1 MSHAI
6 EADGK
11 AAAKT
16 RVAIAEDSVLL
27 REGLVRLLR
36 DAGFDVVGAAPDAA
50 ALLAIVE
57 RQRPDVVVLD
67 IRMPP
72 THTDEGIRLA
82 AEIRARDLRVA
93 GERRIGVLLLSQY
106 VEAAYAYQLIQS
118 EAAGVGYL
126 LKDRLSDVA
135 ELTDA
140 IRRVAAGGTAI
151 DPSLVAQLLGR
162 RREKGPLDDLTERER
177 DVLGLMGEG
186 RSNQAIADRLFVTS
200 RTVETHVA
208 NIFGKLGLEPEPDD
222 HRRVLAV
229 LTWLRAR

>member
-1 MSHAI
+1 VTERHLPG
-6 EADGK
+6 ERGGRRV
-11 AAAKT
+11 

-36 DAGFDVVGAAPDAA
+36 DAGFEVVGAAPDAA
-50 ALLAIVE
+50 GLLAIVD
-57 RQRPDVVVLD
+57 RAPPDVVILD

-82 AEIRARDLRVA
+82 ATIRARA
-93 GERRIGVLLLSQY
+93 GERIGVLILSQY
-106 VEAAYAYQLIQS
+106 VEAAYAYRLLAS

-126 LKDRLSDVA
+126 LKDRLSDVG
-135 ELTDA
+135 ELADA

-162 RREKGPLDDLTERER
+162 RREHNPIDQLTERER
-177 DVLGLMGEG
+177 DVLALMGEG
-186 RSNQAIADRLFVTS
+186 RSNQAIADRLVVTL

-208 NIFGKLGLEPEPDD
+208 NIFGKLALEPEPDD

>member
-1 MSHAI
+1 MTPFRI
-6 EADGK
+6 
-11 AAAKT
+11 

-36 DAGFDVVGAAPDAA
+36 DNGFDVVGATPDGSG
-50 ALLAIVE
+50 LLEVIE
-57 RQRPDVVVLD
+57 RVLPDVVILD

-72 THTDEGIRLA
+72 TFTDEGIRLA
-82 AEIRARDLRVA
+82 TAIRAREGRRV
-93 GERRIGVLLLSQY
+93 GVLLLSQY
-106 VEAAYAYQLIQS
+106 VEAAYAYKLIAS

-126 LKDRLSDVA
+126 LKDRLNDVT
-135 ELTDA
+135 ELADA
-140 IRRVAAGGTAI
+140 IRRVARGGTAI

-162 RREKGPLDDLTERER
+162 RREGNPLDELTERER
-177 DVLGLMGEG
+177 DVLGLMAEG
-186 RSNQAIADRLFVTS
+186 RSNQAIAARLVVAD

-229 LTWLRAR
+229 LTHLRGR

>member
-1 MSHAI
+1 MTPVRRPERGRGGRI
-6 EADGK
+6 
-11 AAAKT
+11 

-36 DAGFDVVGAAPDAA
+36 DAGFDVVGAAGDAHG
-50 ALLAIVE
+50 LTAIVDA
-57 RQRPDVVVLD
+57 QAPDVVVLD

-82 AEIRARDLRVA
+82 TSIRERD
-93 GERRIGVLLLSQY
+93 GPRIGVLLLSQY
-106 VEAAYAYQLIQS
+106 VEAAYAYKLLAS

-135 ELTDA
+135 TLSEA
-140 IRRVAAGGTAI
+140 IRRVAQGGTAI

-162 RREKGPLDDLTERER
+162 RRERNPLAELTERER
-177 DVLGLMGEG
+177 DVLGLMAEG
-186 RSNQAIADRLFVTS
+186 RSNQAIADRLVVTP

-229 LTWLRAR
+229 LTLLRGR

>member
-1 MSHAI
+1 MTAPI
-6 EADGK
+6 
-11 AAAKT
+11 

-36 DAGFDVVGAAPDAA
+36 DAGFDIVGAAPDAA
-50 ALLAIVE
+50 GLLAIVE
-57 RQRPDVVVLD
+57 GQSPDVVVLD

-82 AEIRARDLRVA
+82 AEIRGRDAGAAGGRRV
-93 GERRIGVLLLSQY
+93 GVLLLSQF

-126 LKDRLSDVA
+126 LKDRVSDVA

-140 IRRVAAGGTAI
+140 IRRVAGGGTAI

-162 RREKGPLDDLTERER
+162 RRERGPLDELTDRER
-177 DVLGLMGEG
+177 DVLGLMAEG
-186 RSNQAIADRLFVTS
+186 RSNQAIAARLVVTD

-208 NIFGKLGLEPEPDD
+208 NIFGKLTLEPEPDD

>member
-1 MSHAI
+1 MTRPVRPATAPSGRI
-6 EADGK
+6 
-11 AAAKT
+11 

-36 DAGFDVVGAAPDAA
+36 DSGFDVVGAAPDGD
-50 ALLAIVE
+50 ALLAIVD
-57 RQRPDVVVLD
+57 RQAPDVVILD

-72 THTDEGIRLA
+72 THTDEGIQLA
-82 AEIRARDLRVA
+82 TAIRARTGA
-93 GERRIGVLLLSQY
+93 RIGVLLLSQY
-106 VEAAYAYQLIQS
+106 VEAAYAYKLIAS

-126 LKDRLSDVA
+126 LKDRLNDVA
-135 ELTDA
+135 ELADA
-140 IRRVAAGGTAI
+140 IRRVARGGTAI

-162 RREKGPLDDLTERER
+162 RRGRNPLDELTERER
-177 DVLGLMGEG
+177 DVLGLMAEG
-186 RSNQAIADRLFVTS
+186 RSNQAIAARLVVTD

-229 LTWLRAR
+229 LTLLRSR

>member
-1 MSHAI
+1 VTGPARPGI
-6 EADGK
+6 TPPGRI
-11 AAAKT
+11 

-36 DAGFDVVGAAPDAA
+36 DNGFDVVGAAPDGDG
-50 ALLAIVE
+50 LLAIID
-57 RQRPDVVVLD
+57 RQAPDVVILD

-72 THTDEGIRLA
+72 THTDEGIQLA
-82 AEIRARDLRVA
+82 TAIRARTGA
-93 GERRIGVLLLSQY
+93 RIGVLLLSQY
-106 VEAAYAYQLIQS
+106 VEAAYAYKLMAS

-126 LKDRLSDVA
+126 LKDRLNDVA
-135 ELTDA
+135 ELADA
-140 IRRVAAGGTAI
+140 IRRVARGGTAI

-162 RREKGPLDDLTERER
+162 RRGRNPLDELTERER
-177 DVLGLMGEG
+177 EVLGLMAEG
-186 RSNQAIADRLFVTS
+186 RSNQAIAGRLVVTD

-229 LTWLRAR
+229 LTLLRAR

>member
-1 MSHAI
+1 MTSPI
-6 EADGK
+6 
-11 AAAKT
+11 

-36 DAGFDVVGAAPDAA
+36 DAGFEVAGAAPDAA
-50 ALLAIVE
+50 GLLEIVE
-57 RQRPDVVVLD
+57 KASPDVVILD

-82 AEIRARDLRVA
+82 ATIRERPGPRV
-93 GERRIGVLLLSQY
+93 GVLLLSQY
-106 VEAAYAYQLIQS
+106 VEAAYAYRLISS

-135 ELTDA
+135 ELADA
-140 IRRVAAGGTAI
+140 IRRVASGGTAI
-151 DPSLVAQLLGR
+151 DPSLVAQLMGR
-162 RREKGPLDDLTERER
+162 RRERNPLDELTERER
-177 DVLGLMGEG
+177 EVLGLMGEG
-186 RSNQAIADRLFVTS
+186 RSNQAIADRLVVTL

-229 LTWLRAR
+229 LTLLRSR

>member
-1 MSHAI
+1 M
-6 EADGK
+6 
-11 AAAKT
+11 T
-16 RVAIAEDSVLL
+16 PTRLRVAIAEDSVLL
-27 REGLVRLLR
+27 REGLARVLA
-36 DAGFDVVGAAPDAA
+36 DAGFEVVGAAADAA
-50 ALLAIVE
+50 GLLRVVE
-57 RQRPDVVVLD
+57 RQAPDAVVLD

-82 AEIRARDLRVA
+82 AEIRARETLAAD
-93 GERRIGVLLLSQY
+93 GRRMGILLLSQY
-106 VEAAYAYQLIQS
+106 VEAAYAYQLIQT

-126 LKDRLSDVA
+126 LKDRLSDMA
-135 ELTDA
+135 QLTEA

-151 DPSLVAQLLGR
+151 DPTLVAQLLGR
-162 RREKGPLDDLTERER
+162 RRERGPLDELTERER
-177 DVLGLMGEG
+177 DVLGLMAEG
-186 RSNQAIADRLFVTS
+186 RSNQAIADRLVVTP